1 MSTVVSVGKTHAT
14 IYANSAKLV
23 ITLAEAFQLQ
33 AHLKYALEEL
43 VADQVV
49 ADRKN
54 LIGGLYCDER

>member
-1 MSTVVSVGKTHAT
+1 MSIVVSVGKTHAT

-43 VADQVV
+43 VADQVN
-49 ADRKN
+49 AERKEM
-54 LIGGLYCDER
+54 IGGVYGQE